1 MNYFINTKVAEDALP
16 STVLELLGLPDGARL
31 LSDGAAAFSW
41 TLEEDGDG
49 IGVARSATRGGLE
62 GQVQRLLNLTS
73 DGRRLRTIVVAPR
86 MCGNRRFHERP
97 DLLDGCLDPGSE
109 GYGYTNDAVKAGW
122 CRFVAVTDM
131 DRISREA
138 DVGTLFVE
146 YLREEGVELILASRS
161 SAAVDLDPLSLEVQ
175 LMSLA
180 PSSEHERL
188 RAALRRL
195 GHRDS

>member
-1 MNYFINTKVAEDALP
+1 MNYIVSTKVAEGALP
-16 STVLELLGLPDGARL
+16 PAVLELLGLPDGARL
-31 LSDGAAAFSW
+31 LSAGAAAFSW
-41 TLEEDGDG
+41 TVEEDGDG

-62 GQVQRLLNLTS
+62 CQVQRLLNLTNE
-73 DGRRLRTIVVAPR
+73 GRRLRTIVVAPN

-97 DLLDGCLDPGSE
+97 DLLEVD
-109 GYGYTNDAVKAGW
+109 DAVKVGW

-146 YLREEGVELILASRS
+146 YLCEEGVELILASRS
-161 SAAVDLDPLSLEVQ
+161 SAPVDLDPLSLEMQ
-175 LMSLA
+175 LMFLT

-188 RAALRRL
+188 RAAFRRL